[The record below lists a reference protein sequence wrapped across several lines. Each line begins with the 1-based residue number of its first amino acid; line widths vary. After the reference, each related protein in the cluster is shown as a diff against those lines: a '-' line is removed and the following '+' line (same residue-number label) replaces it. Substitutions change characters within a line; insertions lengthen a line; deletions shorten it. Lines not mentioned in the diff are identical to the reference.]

1 MATAVQEARALT
13 PVDDDADG
21 EQRRQLAEMV
31 SKHRAREAETQLKLV
46 IIDSL
51 AGLLPQPQQ
60 PGTAGDGWQRQR
72 QQAAASGTSS
82 MQLQALMTKYSAT
95 WSTLPYCGS
104 REEEGGDDDTEEE
117 REEREEQEEEGSD

>member
-60 PGTAGDGWQRQR
+60 HAGTGPHDQVQRHMVDPAVLR
-72 QQAAASGTSS
+72 
-82 MQLQALMTKYSAT
+82 
-95 WSTLPYCGS
+95 
-104 REEEGGDDDTEEE
+104 
-117 REEREEQEEEGSD
+117 

>member
-51 AGLLPQPQQ
+51 S
-60 PGTAGDGWQRQR
+60 R
-72 QQAAASGTSS
+72 SS
-82 MQLQALMTKYSAT
+82 PALQAMAGSG
-95 WSTLPYCGS
+95 SGS
-104 REEEGGDDDTEEE
+104 R
-117 REEREEQEEEGSD
+117 RPPAAPAACSYRPS

>member
-1 MATAVQEARALT
+1 
-13 PVDDDADG
+13 
-21 EQRRQLAEMV
+21 MV

-60 PGTAGDGWQRQR
+60 PDTAGDGWQRQW

-82 MQLQALMTKYSAT
+82 MQLQALMTKYSAA
-95 WSTLPYCGS
+95 WSTLPYCDS
-104 REEEGGDDDTEEE
+104 HEEDDDGDGDAE
-117 REEREEQEEEGSD
+117 EEQEES

>member
-82 MQLQALMTKYSAT
+82 MQVQALMTTYSAT
-95 WSTLPYCGS
+95 WSTLAYCDKKP
-104 REEEGGDDDTEEE
+104 RGG
-117 REEREEQEEEGSD
+117 RW